1 MSRLMRVVVPALA
14 GLAWLGLAGPAA
26 AVFPPPVKDDG
37 KFFSKEGLDKANK
50 KIREIYEKY
59 RKDVVVETLTSLTPE
74 QEKKLKE
81 EDSELKFFSRLAVNR
96 ERELGVNGVYI
107 VISRKPRFLRVHMD
121 PLTQKTTFKAANRDE
136 VYKVIAS
143 QFREGDFDKGLL
155 DGLDAIEAAF
165 KANTPP
171 APGLKRPSN

>member
-1 MSRLMRVVVPALA
+1 MSRLLRIVMPALVA
-14 GLAWLGLAGPAA
+14 GAWLGLAGPAS

-37 KFFSKEGLDKANK
+37 KFFSKEALDKANK

-59 RKDVVVETLTSLTPE
+59 RKDVVVETITSLTPE

-81 EDSELKFFSRLAVNR
+81 ADNEAKFFNRQAVDR
-96 ERELGVNGVYI
+96 ERELGINGVYI
-107 VISRKPRFLRVHMD
+107 HISRKPRYLRVHMD

-143 QFREGDFDKGLL
+143 QFRDGEFDKGLL

-165 KANTPP
+165 KANAAP
-171 APGLKRPSN
+171 APGLKKSSN